1 MLKKWFCILL
11 MLGFSFTN
19 VYASDD
25 DEDWDDEDYDDE
37 EEILPATKK
46 LDTKSKQKAKDAV
59 DGRIGLSAGFDGS
72 PIVGLVYNTGSGIE
86 FGLGLGLNRQQ
97 YTQNTMKGEDNI
109 ESEEVSLQEWRMI
122 LDLGYSLG
130 KGLLDYGIGI
140 QGIVSG
146 STFVNPDGAMDKGVF
161 PYFCVSGELLKDVS
175 LFLKAGIFV
184 YLPDDELPTGNPPS
198 SRTGKMNIELKS
210 SVGLTFYFM

>member
-1 MLKKWFCILL
+1 MLRKWFCILL

-25 DEDWDDEDYDDE
+25 DEDYEDEDYDEDE
-37 EEILPATKK
+37 DILPAKK
-46 LDTKSKQKAKDAV
+46 LDTKSKKKAKDAV
-59 DGRIGLSAGFDGS
+59 PSRIGLSAGFNGS
-72 PIVGLVYNTGSGIE
+72 PIVGLVYNMGSGIE
-86 FGLGLGLNRQQ
+86 FGLGLGLDRQQ
-97 YTQNTMKGEDNI
+97 YTQNTKIGEDV

-184 YLPDDELPTGNPPS
+184 YLPDDERPTGNPPA
-198 SRTGKMNIELKS
+198 SRTGKMNIELQS
-210 SVGLTFYFM
+210 SVGLTFYFI